1 MKNFLRILA
10 LIFLLV
16 IVVIIVKSGILSG
29 VKTTEDT
36 TVSVDETSP
45 TEAENEQTE
54 PTISETEEA
63 IQEIIDPAS
72 QEEGVVILGGDGIP
86 NN

>member
-1 MKNFLRILA
+1 MKIFLRILA
-10 LIFLLV
+10 IVFLLV

-29 VKTTEDT
+29 NGNIEISED
-36 TVSVDETSP
+36 VSTNETDS
-45 TEAENEQTE
+45 TEAETE

-63 IQEIIDPAS
+63 IQEIIDPAPP
-72 QEEGVVILGGDGIP
+72 EEGVVILGGDGIP